1 MGTFTAQILVGQKH
15 SYEGGILNISHML
28 YLSENDRPAWVL
40 TPVNVLNEKEVIQSK
55 RITWIPT
62 LEHILE
68 DALLMIGLYVVK
80 DNGLLNMFNQYF
92 LDPNKD
98 FIELYQ
104 DVKPENLQKLYYEAK
119 HIISSHKIT
128 LSVFKGSSI
137 INQLSILKKYQNDIE
152 VCQSIYTKEFSLWS
166 KEFESIGDLD

>member
-15 SYEGGILNISHML
+15 PYEGGILNISHML

-40 TPVNVLNEKEVIQSK
+40 TPVNVFNEKEVIQSK

-62 LEHILE
+62 LEHMLE

-80 DNGLLNMFNQYF
+80 DNGLLNLFNQYS

-104 DVKPENLQKLYYEAK
+104 DVKPENLQKLYKEAK

-128 LSVFKGSSI
+128 LSVFQGSSI
-137 INQLSILKKYQNDIE
+137 INQLSVLKEYQNDIE
-152 VCQSIYTKEFSLWS
+152 VCQSIYTKEFSPWS